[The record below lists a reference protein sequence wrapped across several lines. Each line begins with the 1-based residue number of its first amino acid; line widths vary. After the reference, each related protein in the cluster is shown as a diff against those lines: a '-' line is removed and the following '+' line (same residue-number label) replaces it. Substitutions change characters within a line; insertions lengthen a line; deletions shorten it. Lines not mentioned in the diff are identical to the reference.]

1 MVRMERQRIF
11 HNICGE
17 IALETFA
24 WKPEEKDE
32 Y

>member
-1 MVRMERQRIF
+1 MGRQRIF

-17 IALETFA
+17 TALETFA
-24 WKPEEKDE
+24 WKPEKKDE